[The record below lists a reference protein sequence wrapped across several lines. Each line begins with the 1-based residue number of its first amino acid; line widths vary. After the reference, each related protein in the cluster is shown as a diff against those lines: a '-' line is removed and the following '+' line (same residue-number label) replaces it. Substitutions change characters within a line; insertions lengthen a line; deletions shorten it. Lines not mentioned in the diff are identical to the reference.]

1 MANYGKVDIWGVD
14 MTMGAQV
21 DIASRW
27 NAKFSAAATWQQA
40 LDKTNTTSQTY
51 NSMLPY
57 TPKWSGNGSIVL
69 STPWL
74 NIGYSVIMQGSRY
87 SSAQN
92 KLEYRMNAFWEHSLT
107 LNREFQLKS
116 FRLNLQA
123 KVTNLT
129 DQQYE
134 IIQYY
139 PMPGRQFTFSGT
151 FYF

>member
-1 MANYGKVDIWGVD
+1 
-14 MTMGAQV
+14 
-21 DIASRW
+21 
-27 NAKFSAAATWQQA
+27 
-40 LDKTNTTSQTY
+40 
-51 NSMLPY
+51 
-57 TPKWSGNGSIVL
+57 
-69 STPWL
+69 
-74 NIGYSVIMQGSRY
+74 MQGSRY